1 MQARVVSRLQHPL
14 VVALATTVL
23 VLLGILAL
31 SLIPAW
37 SIRPLGGSPTPDY
50 FFPTAW
56 SPDGSMFVT
65 EGPGRFEVAAA
76 DGTILVRDQ
85 AGRSPVWIDSRMLLV
100 VREVDRTTGWL
111 VRVDSRDGGREMV
124 GVPIER
130 GRLVADGR
138 GHVAHQSAFGVQA
151 TSILDPANGTV
162 LARLEGYRAEM
173 WTSDGSLIVA
183 RRDLNMGGSY
193 YEAAELSIWRPGHAP
208 RLLGA
213 HLIHWEDEL
222 LLGPSGRAFACFC
235 ISTSPTAQSRDPGLY
250 RVPLDGAPPTILT
263 PWSPG
268 DPRPFGN
275 FAWINDETIAVF
287 DEDGLFG
294 VSSGGNRRP
303 LLQSPLADL
312 TLTGHRRRVYHFS
325 GAVIVV
331 TKDRRIANGEAQLS
345 VIDDEG
351 RLRLRHRF
359 YGWSTPAL
367 QIDPVHH
374 RAIVVNEPDDPEHP
388 LRLFMLE
395 LS

>member
-1 MQARVVSRLQHPL
+1 MKARLQHPL
-14 VVALATTVL
+14 AVALTANLLMVL
-23 VLLGILAL
+23 GVVTL

-37 SIRPLGGSPTPDY
+37 SLRALGGNPTDGW
-50 FFPTAW
+50 FFPAAW

-111 VRVDSRDGGREMV
+111 VRVDPRDGGREMV
-124 GVPIER
+124 GVPIEH

-138 GHVAHQSAFGVQA
+138 GHVAHRSVFGVET

-162 LARLEGYRAEM
+162 LARLEGYRARM

-183 RRDLNMGGSY
+183 RRDRNLGGSY
-193 YEAAELSIWRPGHAP
+193 YDAGELSIWRPGQPP

-213 HLIHWEDEL
+213 HLIHVEDEL
-222 LLGPSGRAFACFC
+222 VLGPSGRAFACFC
-235 ISTSPTAQSRDPGLY
+235 ISTSPTAESRDPGLY

-263 PWSPG
+263 PWPPG

-275 FAWINDETIAVF
+275 FAWISDETVAVL

-312 TLTGHRRRVYHFS
+312 TLSGHRRRVYHFD

-331 TKDRRIANGEAQLS
+331 TKDTRTANGEAQLS

-351 RLRLRHRF
+351 RLRLRRRF
-359 YGWSTPAL
+359 YGWNTPGL
-367 QIDPVHH
+367 QIDPIHH
-374 RAIVVNEPDDPEHP
+374 RAIVVNEPDDPGENP